1 MKRTLKKVFKKVVA
15 LSSAA
20 AVMISCASS
29 AFAISGIIPKSDED
43 LSSVLKFSSDGTDLS
58 LFSTVSGELMNA
70 ENTADGAIQLGTQ
83 YKLSNG
89 NYYAQSYTKGL
100 NCGSEGKTV
109 GLAFKVMADSEN
121 ASDKMFITVGSG
133 STASTYKT
141 TTEVFPLDNK
151 GNIGIPL
158 KSGSTDTTGWP
169 DNIGSSTM
177 KTSYTK
183 GVWQDAAIVLDKEN
197 ATVTAYVDGEKLG
210 TANAGKPD
218 SLKNGDFHFMFHV
231 EGAQSAKFYLDDIK
245 YVTDTSRLV
254 AAANTSTIAK
264 GATVAIDFSSLIEN
278 KDEVS
283 QPEVFESTSG
293 SKITSS
299 ASFDGQRLNV
309 NMTGAT
315 ADGAEYRIELPNYK
329 DAFGNELYNNSIYVN
344 TEIPQ
349 GEQRTIDLRNDNF
362 EDYTSTAQY
371 AAPNG
376 WTKSYQWMSGGFNN
390 TFMQSQT
397 DSDEAR
403 GTAVLLK
410 KDATSSSGNDLWS
423 SGGMYLPLPSKI
435 STGKVTISYDFK
447 PIKYRRGGN
456 TTQNRD
462 VYWETNFAFGV
473 YADAPGATTAAID
486 DSCCAILQAV
496 KKTQLGFALDKIKTG
511 YDNWQGVNTS
521 SIWHTYEELDT
532 DGSPWDLKE
541 DVSIENPKWYNIA
554 AELDFDKKKVTY
566 YVDGVKTAE
575 SDTVMNN
582 VGTVTSGAVTNPI
595 SNGIVGIGFGY
606 SPEPIYSEQLIDNVK
621 VTRSLGELGDEVID
635 FAEDF
640 NTYGDTGNGDVE
652 LKNGCSEGNVL
663 TPNGWSQG
671 WIWTDN
677 DASGN
682 SDNVVT
688 RPVDVSAD
696 NREKAVK
703 IGKTNTGING
713 WDTPYIYHSLNRE
726 YTSGIMEFEYEFN
739 PYKAVVADKG
749 AITSSGFNPVAADK
763 AKPFQ
768 VGLFANK
775 WDFAGRYQT
784 AEQGNTDNV
793 GTSNM
798 IKRSNDKVI
807 LGIEGTKLNAY
818 GQDEKSATAVA
829 DITNN
834 NWYKIKHT
842 IDIDFG
848 TIKTYLYENNDW
860 TLKAETTM
868 SDLGL
873 SQIGGI
879 GFLCVENAL
888 NSETYIDNVKVS
900 YRGEKAKGGVS
911 AVRFGDCFGN
921 IYGTNSALTT
931 LVDKV
936 AISFVDT
943 PDINSLNSN
952 TVKFLK
958 DGTAVDYSGEFKD
971 GAYVMTLSD
980 MLDKNSVYTISVDG
994 VTVGGADVSKYEMSV
1009 QTEENGVRIIE
1020 PIKMYIND
1028 VEQTEQNVSI
1038 KKDDKVKAT
1047 IDIIDTTGAV
1057 EQYNFSAALYNGD
1070 TLNNVDFVDIAMG
1083 GTNAKRKQAVCEF
1096 TADENDAANLTKIKA
1111 FLWGG
1116 YDKLTPFMAPAEF
1129 TVTK

>member
-43 LSSVLKFSSDGTDLS
+43 LSSVLRFSSDGTDLS
-58 LFSTVSGELMNA
+58 LFSTVSGEQMGLS
-70 ENTADGAIQLGTQ
+70 NTEDGTIELKAIQLIKNTQ
-83 YKLSNG
+83 

-100 NCGSEGKTV
+100 NVGSDGKTV

-133 STASTYKT
+133 SAASTYKT
-141 TTEVFPLDNK
+141 TTEVFALDSK

-231 EGAQSAKFYLDDIK
+231 EGAQAAKFYLDDIK

-293 SKITSS
+293 SKIASS

-329 DAFGNELYNNSIYVN
+329 DAFGNVLYNNSIYVS

-349 GEQRTIDLRNDNF
+349 GEQRTIDLHNDDF
-362 EDYTSTAQY
+362 SDYTSTAQY

-376 WTKSYQWMSGGFNN
+376 WTASAQWTKFNN
-390 TFMQSQT
+390 TFMQPQT
-397 DSDEAR
+397 DSDEAH

-410 KDATSSSGNDLWS
+410 KDATGTTDSGANSVWS
-423 SGGMYLPLPSKI
+423 SGGMYLPLPYKI

-447 PIKYRRGGN
+447 PIKYKRGAN
-456 TTQNRD
+456 NYD
-462 VYWETNFAFGV
+462 ANDKIWETSFAFGV
-473 YADAPGATTAAID
+473 YTAKPANTGSDAAAND
-486 DSCCAILQAV
+486 KSLAVLQAV
-496 KKTQLGFALDKIKTG
+496 KKTQLGFALDKISTQ
-511 YDNWQGVNTS
+511 YDNWASVNTS
-521 SIWHTYEELDT
+521 SIWKTYEELDK
-532 DGSPWDLKE
+532 DNDPWLLNE
-541 DVSIENPKWYNIA
+541 VVTVENPKWYNIA

-566 YVDGVKTAE
+566 YVDGVKAAE
-575 SDTVMNN
+575 SDTLMDN
-582 VGTVTSGAVTNPI
+582 VGMVS
-595 SNGIVGIGFGY
+595 SGIVGIGFGY
-606 SPEPIYSEQLIDNVK
+606 GTYTKYTEQLIDNVK
-621 VTRSLGELGDEVID
+621 VMRSLGELGDEVID

-640 NTYGDTGNGDVE
+640 NAYGDTGNGDVE

-671 WIWTDN
+671 WIWTDS
-677 DASGN
+677 DKSSPN
-682 SDNVVT
+682 SDNVIT
-688 RPVDVSAD
+688 RPADVSAG
-696 NREKAVK
+696 NRGKAVK
-703 IGKTNTGING
+703 IGKTNTGTNG
-713 WDTPYIYHSLNRE
+713 WDTPYIYHSLKRE
-726 YTSGIMEFEYEFN
+726 YTSGVLEFEYEFN
-739 PYKAVVADKG
+739 PYKAATNDIG
-749 AITSSGFNPVAADK
+749 NITSYETAATADK

-775 WDFAGRYQT
+775 WDFVGRYQT
-784 AEQGNTDNV
+784 AEQGNTGNV

-818 GQDEKSATAVA
+818 AQDEKSATAIA

-834 NWYKIKHT
+834 TWYKIKHT
-842 IDIDFG
+842 IDVDFG

-860 TLKAETTM
+860 ALKAETKM

-879 GFLCVENAL
+879 GFLCAENAL

-1038 KKDDKVKAT
+1038 KKDDKIKAT

-1070 TLNNVDFVDIAMG
+1070 TLNSVDFVDIAMG

-1111 FLWGG
+1111 FLWSGF
-1116 YDKLTPFMAPAEF
+1116 DKLTPFMAPAEF